1 MSALARRLRLP
12 HACSSVRTY
21 ATRIP
26 ERPPYRAPDPLVNNP
41 NATYTKLEDDLTFIH
56 RPPPTAPSPWSY
68 TTNPASPL
76 LQSAP
81 TPAGEALPPPTR
93 PGQGAEAEAEA
104 WPRMSDEDLAKMRAL
119 RAEDPVRYSRSRLS
133 KMFNCSPNFVAI
145 MAPTKMRERKKIL
158 RQRDAEHEE
167 ARSKWGVK
175 RAYFEAARKKRR
187 GLW

>member
-1 MSALARRLRLP
+1 MSVFARRLRLP
-12 HACSSVRTY
+12 SSCSCSPVRTY

-68 TTNPASPL
+68 TTQPASPL
-76 LQSAP
+76 LHNPTAP
-81 TPAGEALPPPTR
+81 ADRPLPPLVR
-93 PGQGAEAEAEA
+93 AEAEAA
-104 WPRMSDEDLAKMRAL
+104 HPRMSAEDIAKMRAL
-119 RAEDPVRYSRSRLS
+119 RAQAPERYSRARLA
-133 KMFNCSPNFVAI
+133 KMFNCSTNFVAI
-145 MAPTKMRERKKIL
+145 MAPTKMRDRKKIVGH
-158 RQRDAEHEE
+158 RDELHEA

-175 RAYFEAARKKRR
+175 RSYFEEARKKRK